1 MKRILVVEDS
11 QLVTKI
17 VRHVVKLDQGLE
29 AVYASSFAEAKDQ
42 LKRFDGQLFAALA
55 DLNLPDAPDGEVVDL
70 MLAEGIPTIVLTGS
84 YDEERREKILAK
96 GIVDYVVKEGRY
108 SYEYA
113 IGVVHRLAHNQ
124 GTTVLVVDDS
134 ETSRRYIS
142 EILRRQLFTVLT
154 ASNGVEAIKLLLA
167 HDEIRLVITDFN
179 MPIMNGIELVKNIR
193 YKYEKSDLVIIGLS
207 GGGEKSLSARFIKNG
222 ANDFLHKPFNYEE
235 FTCRVRH
242 NVESLELIQQIREAT
257 YKDYLTGAWN
267 RRYFFDRA
275 EPIYQE
281 ALLHQKQL
289 AMVVIDLDSFK
300 AVNDTYGHEAG
311 DLVLQAVAELLNN
324 ALMRFLVARAG
335 GEEFFVLLPGLD
347 NDQAQ
352 SLISQLRQM
361 LASRPV
367 VLADGTELYV
377 SFSAGVTNQ
386 LRGSLDEQIAVADTF
401 LYRAKEA
408 GRNLVIGDDDEGDEE
423 I

>member
-11 QLVTKI
+11 QLVTKV
-17 VRHVVKLDQGLE
+17 VRHVVKLDSGLE
-29 AVYASSFAEAKDQ
+29 AVYASSLAEAKEQ
-42 LKRFDGQLFAALA
+42 LARNNGQLFAALA

-70 MLAEGIPTIVLTGS
+70 ILAEGIPTIVLTGS
-84 YDEERREKILAK
+84 YDEQRREKILAK

-124 GTTVLVVDDS
+124 ATTVLVVDDS

-142 EILRRQLFTVLT
+142 ELLKRQQFVVLT

-167 HDEIRLVITDFN
+167 HEDIKLVITDFN
-179 MPIMNGIELVKNIR
+179 MPMMDGIELVKNIR

-207 GGGEKSLSARFIKNG
+207 GRGEKSLSAQFIKNG

-242 NVESLELIQQIREAT
+242 NVESLELIQQIRAAAF
-257 YKDYLTGAWN
+257 KDYLTGAWN
-267 RRYFFDRA
+267 RRYFFDHA
-275 EPIYQE
+275 EPIHRE
-281 ALLHQKQL
+281 AIQNQSQL
-289 AMVVIDLDSFK
+289 AVVLIDLDHFK
-300 AVNDTYGHEAG
+300 KINDSYGHEAG
-311 DLVLQAVAELLNN
+311 DQVLVEVASLLNTKLN
-324 ALMRFLVARAG
+324 RFLVARAG

-367 VLADGTELYV
+367 ILADGTELYI

-386 LRGSLDEQIAVADTF
+386 LCGNLDEQLAVADRF
-401 LYRAKEA
+401 LFRAKDA
-408 GRNLVIGDDDEGDEE
+408 GRNLVVGDDDEDDDNV
-423 I
+423 

>member
-113 IGVVHRLAHNQ
+113 IGVVHRLGHNQ
-124 GTTVLVVDDS
+124 GTTVLVVHDS

-154 ASNGVEAIKLLLA
+154 ASNGVEAMKLLLA

-242 NVESLELIQQIREAT
+242 NVESLELVQQIREAT
-257 YKDYLTGAWN
+257 YKDYLTDAWN
-267 RRYFFDRA
+267 RRYFFDLA

-311 DLVLQAVAELLNN
+311 DRVLQAVAELLNN

-352 SLISQLRQM
+352 
-361 LASRPV
+361 
-367 VLADGTELYV
+367 
-377 SFSAGVTNQ
+377 
-386 LRGSLDEQIAVADTF
+386 
-401 LYRAKEA
+401 
-408 GRNLVIGDDDEGDEE
+408 
-423 I
+423 